1 MKPDSRDC
9 SVPDETLFSQNKLLT
24 ETFAEHCSSSRI
36 PNISLSC
43 VLKEISSEALLL
55 QLLLVSLPKAEVSV
69 HIFGS
74 FSMFK
79 LYKAHMFLDIS

>member
-1 MKPDSRDC
+1 M
-9 SVPDETLFSQNKLLT
+9 LT

-55 QLLLVSLPKAEVSV
+55 QLLLVALPKVEVSV
-69 HIFGS
+69 QILGGDKGTREELVCYIS
-74 FSMFK
+74 
-79 LYKAHMFLDIS
+79 DIYAYIYIYIYILLWK